1 MAPWNFLAAETA
13 IVEQLKAHCQS
24 GPGAW
29 ARAVGTRAA
38 LAEVA
43 EEMQTVP
50 AVYVVYDGYAVLE
63 ADAQRAVL
71 AHRWLAVV
79 AVGNATP
86 GRESAARNQEAGPMV
101 AEVFAALHGFMPP
114 GCAGAMVPATPP
126 RPYYSEARFAYHA
139 VAFTVE
145 ARHGTRTGPVV
156 VRASLA
162 DPAPFPF
169 P

>member
-1 MAPWNFLAAETA
+1 MADWNFHAAEAA
-13 IVEQLKAHCQS
+13 IVAQLKAHCQT

-29 ARAVGTRAA
+29 ARAVETRAV
-38 LAEVA
+38 LASVA

-50 AVYVVYDGYAVLE
+50 AIYVVYDGYAVID

-86 GRESAARNQEAGPMV
+86 GPEAAARNQEAGPMV
-101 AEVFAALHGFMPP
+101 AAVFAALHGFMPP
-114 GCAGAMVPATPP
+114 GSSGAMVPATPP
-126 RPYYSEARFAYHA
+126 RPYYSEARFAYYP
-139 VAFTVE
+139 VAFTTE
-145 ARHGTRTGPVV
+145 ARHATRSGPAVA
-156 VRASLA
+156 RPTLA
-162 DPAPFPF
+162 DPAPFPY

>member
-1 MAPWNFLAAETA
+1 MSDWNFLAAETA
-13 IVEQLKAHCQS
+13 IVEQLKARCQS

-50 AVYVVYDGYAVLE
+50 AIYVVYDGYAVLE

-79 AVGNATP
+79 AVGNATQ

-101 AEVFAALHGFMPP
+101 AAVFAALHGFMPP

-145 ARHGTRTGPVV
+145 ARHATRTGPAV